1 MKGVRRL
8 RRAAAGAWPPRVA
21 IVLGSG
27 LADAA
32 LARIDGTDVPYR
44 KLGAPTLSV
53 AGHAGVARI
62 GRFGDVPVVAFAGR
76 AHLYEGRSAHE
87 VAFFVRL
94 AAACGA
100 TTVVLTNAAGGLRE
114 GLRVGSAML
123 IADHLNLTGASP
135 LPLDEARFVDMT
147 AAYDPALRA
156 NVLADMPEAAVG
168 VYAGVSGPQYE
179 TPAEAAAIA
188 AMGADAVG
196 MSTVLE
202 TIAARALGLRVVG
215 VSLIANEIG
224 EDPDVSHEAVLDA
237 SRLGAET
244 IATIVAIVVRSSG

>member
-1 MKGVRRL
+1 VKGVRRL

-44 KLGAPTLSV
+44 KLGAPKPSV

-62 GRFGDVPVVAFAGR
+62 GRIDGVPVVAFAGR
-76 AHLYEGRSAHE
+76 AHLYEGRSPRD

-100 TTVVLTNAAGGLRE
+100 TTVILTNAAGGMRE
-114 GLRVGSAML
+114 GLRAGDAML
-123 IADHLNLTGASP
+123 IADHLNLTGTSP
-135 LPLDEARFVDMT
+135 LPLGDARFVDMT
-147 AAYDPALRA
+147 AAYDPVLRA
-156 NVLADMPEAAVG
+156 SILAALPAVAVG
-168 VYAGVSGPQYE
+168 VYAGVRGPQYE
-179 TPAEAAAIA
+179 TAAAIG

-215 VSLIANEIG
+215 ISLITNEIG
-224 EDPDVSHEAVLDA
+224 EDPVVSHEAVLEA
-237 SRLGAET
+237 SRAGAEK
-244 IATIVAIVVRSSG
+244 IADITGLIINMH

>member
-44 KLGAPTLSV
+44 KLGAPKPSV
-53 AGHAGVARI
+53 AGHAGIARI
-62 GRFGDVPVVAFAGR
+62 GRIDGVPVVAFAGR
-76 AHLYEGRSAHE
+76 AHLYEGRLPRD

-100 TTVVLTNAAGGLRE
+100 TTVILTNAAGGLRE
-114 GLRVGSAML
+114 GLRAGDAML
-123 IADHLNLTGASP
+123 IADHLNLTGTSP
-135 LPLDEARFVDMT
+135 LPLGDARFVDMT
-147 AAYDPALRA
+147 AAYDPVLRA
-156 NVLADMPEAAVG
+156 SILAALPAVAVG
-168 VYAGVSGPQYE
+168 VYAGVRGPQYE
-179 TPAEAAAIA
+179 TPAEAAAIG

-215 VSLIANEIG
+215 ISLITNEIG
-224 EDPDVSHEAVLDA
+224 EDPVVSHEAVLEA
-237 SRLGAET
+237 SRAGAEK
-244 IATIVAIVVRSSG
+244 IADITGLIINMH